1 MCSIQNPRPKIAL
14 LACERFVTGS
24 HPTMKKT
31 LEDRQWH
38 CVLYLVKFQD
48 REEKREDAK
57 GLIHISKTLCSSVI
71 IIYEIKISFI

>member
-1 MCSIQNPRPKIAL
+1 MYVLNPRPKIAL
-14 LACERFVTGS
+14 LAWERFVTGS

-38 CVLYLVKFQD
+38 CDLYPVKFQD

-57 GLIHISKTLCSSVI
+57 GLIHISKTPCSSVI
-71 IIYEIKISFI
+71 IIYELKISFI